1 MLSDDDKEELNDS
14 SPRHTINQQMSNSDN
29 SLRVWQYKATWEQV
43 PQAEQ
48 QQ

>member
-1 MLSDDDKEELNDS
+1 MLSDGNEEELNDLS
-14 SPRHTINQQMSNSDN
+14 LGHTSNQQISNSDN

-48 QQ
+48 KQ